1 MPEPAR
7 VERSIAIGSGRRV
20 VLYAPVAGDDARA
33 RNLVCLDRAGRVVW
47 RGELPPATGPDR
59 FVAVERDGDSLQV
72 ETLSGRRLTIS
83 PGTGRALG

>member
-7 VERSIAIGSGRRV
+7 VARSIAIGGGRRV
-20 VLYAPVAGDDARA
+20 VLYAPAAEDDARA

-47 RGELPPATGPDR
+47 RGELPPAAASDR

-72 ETLSGRRLTIS
+72 ETLSGCRLLIS
-83 PGTGRALG
+83 AGTGRPLG

>member
-7 VERSIAIGSGRRV
+7 VVRSIAIGSGRRV
-20 VLYAPVAGDDARA
+20 VLYAPAAGDDARA

-72 ETLSGRRLTIS
+72 ETLSGRRLLIS
-83 PGTGRALG
+83 PGTGRGLG